1 MVNLKAKPFFL
12 SDEDIRWVE
21 TTLAGMTLEE
31 KIGQLFCLIV
41 FSADEGY
48 LKHILHQV
56 RPGGLMFRHMPAVE
70 AIQMARFLQENSKIP
85 LLLAAN
91 FERGGDGLVAEG
103 TSLGTPMQVAA
114 TDDDSLAY
122 RLGVVCGREGA
133 AVGANWSFAPIID
146 IDFNFRNPITNVR
159 TFGSDPARV
168 RRMGVQYV
176 KGLQENGLAASIKHF
191 PGDGVDER
199 DQHLVTS
206 VNSLSCEE
214 WDATYGAAYKACID
228 AGAMTVMAGHI
239 LQPAYSRKLNPG
251 IQDPDIL
258 PATLSYE
265 LITQLLKEQLGFNGL
280 VVTDATTMAGM
291 TIPMPRSQAVP
302 QTIAAGCD
310 MFLFTRNLDED
321 FGYMRQGIA
330 EGVIT
335 PERLNEALTSSL
347 GLKAALKVHQKQA
360 EGRLVPSLEEAM
372 KTLGAPEHK
381 AWAAECAD
389 KSVTLVK
396 SEAGVLPISAVKYK
410 KVLLYDIENEQS
422 FFEPVKAKVSDSFT
436 KLLEQEGFEV
446 ERFNPNKGM
455 EGMMTP
461 YSAVTGK
468 YDLILYLVKLSTKS
482 NQTVVRIEWAQP
494 MGANAPIYMSSV
506 PTIFISIGNPYHLLD
521 VPRVRTYIN
530 TYHSTDIVLQALVD
544 KLVGRSEFNG
554 KSPVDAFCGMWDTH
568 L

>member
-1 MVNLKAKPFFL
+1 MVNLQAKPFYL

-21 TTLAGMTLEE
+21 TTLAGMSLDE
-31 KIGQLFCLIV
+31 KIGQLFCLIIRTL
-41 FSADEGY
+41 DEAY
-48 LKHILHQV
+48 LNDLVRQV
-56 RPGGLMFRHMPAVE
+56 KPGGLMLRHMPASE
-70 AIQMARFLQENSKIP
+70 AVTVNRFLQESSKIP

-91 FERGGDGLVAEG
+91 FERGGDGLAVEG

-114 TDDDSLAY
+114 TDDDRLAY

-133 AVGANWSFAPIID
+133 AVGANWAFAPIID
-146 IDFNFRNPITNVR
+146 IDFNFRNPITNIR

-176 KGLQENGLAASIKHF
+176 QGVQENGLAASIKHF

-214 WDATYGAAYKACID
+214 WDATYGAAYQACIE

-239 LQPAYSRKLNPG
+239 LQPAYTRKLNPG
-251 IQDPDIL
+251 ILDKDIL

-291 TIPMPRSQAVP
+291 TIPMPRARAVP
-302 QTIAAGCD
+302 QAIAAGCD
-310 MFLFTRNLDED
+310 MFLFTRNLEED
-321 FGYMRQGIA
+321 FGYMRQGLA
-330 EGVIT
+330 DGVIT
-335 PERLNEALTSSL
+335 SERLNEALRRIF
-347 GLKAALKVHQKQA
+347 GLKAALKLHRKQA
-360 EGRLVPSLEEAM
+360 AGKLVPSLDEAM
-372 KTLGAPEHK
+372 KTLGTAEHK

-396 SEAGVLPISAVKYK
+396 SEAGVLPISAAKTK
-410 KVLLYDIENEQS
+410 RVLLYDIESEQS
-422 FFEPVKAKVSDSFT
+422 FFEPVKVSVAETFQ
-436 KLLEQEGFEV
+436 KLLELEGFQV
-446 ERFNPNKGM
+446 ERFNPNQGM
-455 EGMMTP
+455 EGMMMP
-461 YSAVTGK
+461 YSAITGK
-468 YDLILYLVKLSTKS
+468 YDLILYLVRLATKS

-494 MGANAPIYMSSV
+494 MGANVPIYMTCV
-506 PTIFISIGNPYHLLD
+506 PTIFISVGNPYHLLD
-521 VPRVRTYIN
+521 APRVRTYIN
-530 TYHSTDIVLQALVD
+530 TYHSTEVVLQALVD
-544 KLVGRSEFNG
+544 KLVGRSEFKG

>member
-1 MVNLKAKPFFL
+1 MVNLRAKPFNL

-21 TTLAGMTLEE
+21 TTLAGMTLDE
-31 KIGQLFCLIV
+31 KIGQLFCLIL

-48 LKHILHQV
+48 LNHLLHQV
-56 RPGGLMFRHMPAVE
+56 KPGGLMYRHMPAAE
-70 AIQMARFLQENSKIP
+70 GIQIARFLQANSKIP

-91 FERGGDGLVAEG
+91 FERGGDGLAVEG

-114 TDDDSLAY
+114 TDDDSMAY

-133 AVGANWSFAPIID
+133 ALGANWAFAPIID
-146 IDFNFRNPITNVR
+146 IDFNFRNPITNLR

-176 KGLQENGLAASIKHF
+176 KGVQEYGVAASIKHF

-214 WDATYGAAYKACID
+214 WDATYGAAYKACIE

-251 IQDPDIL
+251 IQDQDIL
-258 PATLSYE
+258 PASLSYE
-265 LITQLLKEQLGFNGL
+265 LITKLLKEQMGFNGL
-280 VVTDATTMAGM
+280 VVTDATSMAGM
-291 TIPMPRSQAVP
+291 TIPMPRAQAVP

-310 MFLFTRNLDED
+310 MFLFTRSLEED
-321 FGYMRQGIA
+321 WGYMKQGIA
-330 EGVIT
+330 DGVIT
-335 PERLNEALTSSL
+335 PQRLNEALTSIL
-347 GLKAALKVHQKQA
+347 GLKAALKLHHKQA
-360 EGRLVPSLEEAM
+360 AGKLVPSLDEAM
-372 KTLGAPEHK
+372 KTIGTAEHK

-396 SEAGVLPISAVKYK
+396 SEAGVLPITAGKYK
-410 KVLLYDIENEQS
+410 KVLLYDIESEQS
-422 FFEPVKAKVSDSFT
+422 FFEATQVKVSDTFA

-446 ERFNPNKGM
+446 ERFNPNRGM

-461 YSAVTGK
+461 YSAITGK
-468 YDLILYLVKLSTKS
+468 YDLILYLVKLATKS

-494 MGANAPIYMSSV
+494 MGANVPIYMTSV
-506 PTIFISIGNPYHLLD
+506 PTIFISMGNPYHLLD
-521 VPRVRTYIN
+521 APRVRTYIN
-530 TYHSTDIVLQALVD
+530 TYHSTDVVLQALVD
-544 KLVGRSEFNG
+544 KLVGRSEFKG
-554 KSPVDAFCGMWDTH
+554 QSPVDAFCGMWDTR